1 MKGTKVIYRRSQVLT
16 ALEFVGFL
24 SIGGWWDADVD
35 DVVARR
41 LIVRRP
47 IRNLL
52 LGDDAVDL
60 CKENGQVRAQ
70 KDPAC
75 SGAGH
80 VLERADKEDARTQ
93 ERGD

>member
-1 MKGTKVIYRRSQVLT
+1 MKGTRVIYRRSQVLT

-24 SIGGWWDADVD
+24 SVGGWWDADVN

-41 LIVRRP
+41 LIVRGP
-47 IRNLL
+47 IRDLL

-60 CKENGQVRAQ
+60 CKESRRLEPRKTLPAASRTRVRASRQ
-70 KDPAC
+70 
-75 SGAGH
+75 
-80 VLERADKEDARTQ
+80 DARTQ